1 MAYVHCLL
9 LTILNDLTFHPYW
22 NIDSPIATFKPN
34 YMMKSGS
41 SNLPDGVV
49 HIFREKLRNK
59 NSDESSTQTSAS
71 TSSNTKSQSHTDNT
85 DTIPGPSTFSFGK
98 DATAVAVL
106 AVPERMAPADFLA
119 FVAPTAENMKHLRF
133 IRDAHPSRT
142 MAVIQFRT
150 AESATEFFEEF
161 NGVPYNALEVRIQP
175 CFRLICFVHQTHC

>member
-1 MAYVHCLL
+1 ME
-9 LTILNDLTFHPYW
+9 
-22 NIDSPIATFKPN
+22 
-34 YMMKSGS
+34 SGS

-49 HIFREKLRNK
+49 HIFREKLHNNK
-59 NSDESSTQTSAS
+59 TDESSTQASAS
-71 TSSNTKSQSHTDNT
+71 TSNSVSPSHLDSTYIN
-85 DTIPGPSTFSFGK
+85 PGPSNFSFGK

-150 AESATEFFEEF
+150 AESATEFLEEF
-161 NGVPYNALEVRIQP
+161 NGVPYNALEVCTHL
-175 CFRLICFVHQTHC
+175 CFWFICLAH